1 MSEREE
7 PVSVSPEK
15 PPARE
20 DNSGGAIGR
29 RTFLATA
36 RPVACCVALSGVMK
50 SKGNAVFSSRPNETG
65 SLPSGNPLTGLSY
78 LLYPRVEGG

>member
-29 RTFLATA
+29 RMLLATA

-50 SKGNAVFSSRPNETG
+50 SKGNTG
-65 SLPSGNPLTGLSY
+65 SGAVLMKLEAYHRATH
-78 LLYPRVEGG
+78 